1 MCIRIP
7 IEISLH
13 VIARVYILGEALI
26 RWRFDYDFGV
36 AVVVVMT
43 QAKGLYIVGRLQ
55 LLRFKRYLRFFL
67 GTFWMLD
74 LKNVNNNVTIFV
86 KIIL

>member
-13 VIARVYILGEALI
+13 VIAGVYILGEALI

-55 LLRFKRYLRFFL
+55 LLRFKRYLRFFWEHS
-67 GTFWMLD
+67 GCW
-74 LKNVNNNVTIFV
+74 I
-86 KIIL
+86 